1 MVEITFIHAIWKFKM
16 EIPFGIVRKINEKIT
31 ETYQQSRKV
40 KRKKTEKSQG
50 VHRWLNMFYL
60 YICVWEGKGKHN
72 SVALVCIFITET
84 KVNIL

>member
-1 MVEITFIHAIWKFKM
+1 M
-16 EIPFGIVRKINEKIT
+16 EIQNGIVRKINEKMNGNEPT
-31 ETYQQSRKV
+31 KQEKV
-40 KRKKTEKSQG
+40 EKKYRKSQG

-60 YICVWEGKGKHN
+60 YICMWEGKGKHN